1 MDNPLRM
8 STEKYKLKDF
18 TTDEILLRI
27 KNIVNVLFSNFIHS
41 YFLNSSV
48 KRIMRRSTIK
58 KQ

>member
-8 STEKYKLKDF
+8 SAEKYKLKDF